1 MEYVAIISHVSI
13 TVLAIGVLALR
24 LEHRLTKIETD
35 VTWLK
40 EAMDGFCKK
49 GNDHGQDTDL
59 DQA

>member
-1 MEYVAIISHVSI
+1 MAYIEIISHVCI
-13 TVLAIGVLALR
+13 TLAALVVSAVR

-40 EAMDGFCKK
+40 MNITPLCTK
-49 GNDHGQDTDL
+49 GCEDEHDNEM